1 MPVDRQFDST
11 SDDLI
16 ASLAHVHRLVMS
28 GHSLESAIANAVLN
42 QPSRELTAL
51 YEQMA
56 RGDDVASACRS
67 LAQSESGGKRP
78 THRDRDSAI
87 TLHVLSLAGSIGG
100 RVADQLDSLID
111 ILSDRAFLRG
121 ERRTQAASASAS
133 IRLLTWLPLVCGAWI
148 LLDSADVRSFLLG
161 SINGWI
167 CLVSGIVLN
176 LLGRTWMH
184 RMVSAC

>member
-1 MPVDRQFDST
+1 MGTDRNLDTT

-42 QPSRELTAL
+42 QPARELTAL

-67 LAQSESGGKRP
+67 LLQSGDAGKRP
-78 THRDRDSAI
+78 THRDRDVAI

-100 RVADQLDSLID
+100 RITDQLDSLID
-111 ILSDRAFLRG
+111 VLSDRAFLRR

-167 CLVSGIVLN
+167 CLVFGVGLN
-176 LLGRTWMH
+176 LLGRTWTQ